1 MTEKWNIKL
10 TVGLFLLAVFV
21 LIGLFGSFIAPYPAD
36 YKVKVG
42 YMETDNGREFVA
54 PPLAPSE
61 DYLFGTDKW
70 GKDILSLILHGAK
83 YTVFTV
89 LIVAAVRL
97 LTGGIAGVLGG
108 LAAKGKNKG
117 KQGRITLLT
126 SIPPVIII
134 YFIMLGINI
143 NPSLSTFSLI
153 MIQGVLMAALGVPG
167 VYNVVYSKTAEIKEN
182 LYIMASVTLGGNK
195 SHILKKHIWP
205 ILKGDFIILYLNE
218 TIQVLHLMGQLAI
231 FNLFFGGTMFQP
243 DFSTYISMT
252 NEWSGLIGQS
262 RAFLSYSQWILL
274 YPLVAFIL
282 FLLSFYLI
290 SQGLSEQSRKRHRKN
305 TYI

>member
-1 MTEKWNIKL
+1 MIKWNIQL
-10 TVGLFLLAVFV
+10 VSGIILLAFFV
-21 LIGLFGSFIAPYPAD
+21 LIGLFGSYIAPYPPD

-42 YMETDNGREFVA
+42 YMETDNGTEFVA
-54 PPLAPSE
+54 PPLAPSKE
-61 DYLFGTDKW
+61 FPLGTDKW

-97 LTGGIAGVLGG
+97 LAGGIAGVFGG
-108 LAAKGKNKG
+108 LTASGKKRG

-126 SIPPVIII
+126 SIPPVILI

-143 NPSLSTFSLI
+143 NPSLSSFALI
-153 MIQGVLMAALGVPG
+153 FIQGVLMAALGVPG

-195 SHILKKHIWP
+195 SHLLKKHIWP

-231 FNLFFGGTMFQP
+231 FNLFFGGTEFQP
-243 DFSTYISMT
+243 DFSIYLSMT

-262 RAFLSYSQWILL
+262 RSFLSYSQWILI
-274 YPLVAFIL
+274 YPLIAFIL

-290 SQGLSEQSRKRHRKN
+290 SQGLSQQSRKSHRKN

>member
-1 MTEKWNIKL
+1 MTKKWNVKL
-10 TVGLFLLAVFV
+10 VTGLFLLAVFV
-21 LIGLFGSFIAPYPAD
+21 LIGLFGSYIAPYPAD

-42 YMETDNGREFVA
+42 YMETDNGKEFVA
-54 PPLAPSE
+54 PPLEPSE
-61 DYLFGTDKW
+61 QYLFGTDKW

-97 LTGGIAGVLGG
+97 FAGGIAGVFGG
-108 LAAKGKNKG
+108 LAANERKRSKH
-117 KQGRITLLT
+117 GRITLLT

-182 LYIMASVTLGGNK
+182 LFIMASVTLGGNK
-195 SHILKKHIWP
+195 SHILKKHILP

-231 FNLFFGGTMFQP
+231 FNLFFGGTVFQP

-262 RAFLSYSQWILL
+262 RAFLSYTQWILI
-274 YPLVAFIL
+274 YPLLAFML
-282 FLLSFYLI
+282 FLFSFYLI
-290 SQGLSEQSRKRHRKN
+290 SQGLSEQSRKSHRKN
-305 TYI
+305 PYI